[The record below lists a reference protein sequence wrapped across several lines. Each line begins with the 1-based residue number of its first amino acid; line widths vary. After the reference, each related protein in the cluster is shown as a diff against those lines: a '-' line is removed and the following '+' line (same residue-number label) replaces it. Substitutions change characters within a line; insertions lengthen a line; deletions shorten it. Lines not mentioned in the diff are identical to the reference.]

1 MNVYRLPEELR
12 SELKTPLGPVRSGP
26 DAVARAREHDLVVT
40 VGDVVTR
47 TLLEAGTVPHLM
59 VVDHKTKREATEDPL
74 EALPADRVRPHTVPV
89 ENPAATITEA
99 LWDAIATALSDEGP
113 TVVRVTGE
121 EDLATLPAVLLAP
134 EDAVVLY
141 GQPDEG
147 VVLVEVTNDVRSR
160 VRELIDQMET

>member
-1 MNVYRLPEELR
+1 MYRLPEELR
-12 SELKTPLGPVRSGP
+12 PELKKPLGPVLQGA
-26 DAVARAREHDLVVT
+26 DAVARAREHDPIVT

-47 TLLEAGTVPHLM
+47 TFLEAGTVPHLM
-59 VVDHKTKREATEDPL
+59 VVDDLTKREPTEDAL
-74 EALPADRVRPHTVPV
+74 EALPPSHSRPKEVPV

-99 LWDAIATALSDEGP
+99 LWDAIATALTDEGP
-113 TVVRVTGE
+113 TVVRVDGE
-121 EDLATLPAVLLAP
+121 EDLAALPAVLLGP
-134 EDAVVLY
+134 EDAAVLY